1 VKKRSAQAVPPTS
14 LSALNLK
21 ERSDLQEW
29 VIQSPEIL
37 GEELLVVA
45 TEFDRFDKTSERL
58 DVLALDQQGKL
69 VVVELKRSAVRT
81 TADMQALRYAAF
93 CSTMSLDDI
102 VELYTAY
109 VRNREGTDLS
119 VEEAKERILDFVSD
133 PEFEELD
140 NQPRIILAAEEFSPE
155 ITATVLWLRT
165 FEMDVSCVRISPHVV
180 EGDVVL
186 DASVLIPLPEARD
199 FVVRRE
205 RKEAKEA
212 SRTREIPGSW
222 EEYAAQVPEDLR
234 PVYEFLRNWLLE
246 GEDTQEG
253 VFKGLLTYR
262 RKSDNSWIS
271 WLEHTKKEV
280 RIGIPNGEIDPA
292 IVVKRTPKGTPLV
305 GIRTIDEVKQ
315 RLDLL
320 QEAICR

>member
-1 VKKRSAQAVPPTS
+1 
-14 LSALNLK
+14 
-21 ERSDLQEW
+21 
-29 VIQSPEIL
+29 
-37 GEELLVVA
+37 
-45 TEFDRFDKTSERL
+45 
-58 DVLALDQQGKL
+58 
-69 VVVELKRSAVRT
+69 
-81 TADMQALRYAAF
+81 
-93 CSTMSLDDI
+93 MSLDDI